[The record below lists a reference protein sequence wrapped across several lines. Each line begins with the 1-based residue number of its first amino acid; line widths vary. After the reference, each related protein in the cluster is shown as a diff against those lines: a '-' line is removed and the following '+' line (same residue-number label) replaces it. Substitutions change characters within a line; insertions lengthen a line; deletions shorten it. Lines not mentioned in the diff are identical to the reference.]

1 MKNNTLLLSLLM
13 SSSLLLTACG
23 QEDDRW
29 SIEIGDNVS
38 DNQDSGSNTDTD
50 SNTDTATGGDPNTE
64 SDTGAGTHN
73 GSNSDSGD
81 DSNTNSDSN
90 NDTNNGSNADA
101 DSSTDT
107 DSSSDTDSNTNPEDN
122 TSDQV
127 QAALLL
133 TPAPNSELQKSSFT
147 LTPSN
152 TQAKKWLDVGTTLG
166 GEELFN
172 GAING
177 ATDINNIPLNGE
189 PLYITLWSEI
199 DGQWQKQQ
207 YTLNTINVNSG
218 SDTGTKP
225 ETETD
230 TDTDTENN
238 TKPTSFN
245 QAPLAMNGALVL
257 LAGQTVKGIVSA
269 DDIEGDD
276 LTFEVVD
283 QPQSG
288 AITLNNST
296 GEFSYA
302 AGNST
307 TGNSDTFSYR
317 VFDGE
322 QYSNTAQITLRY
334 SQHAGTTLQG
344 RGDGIGADLVI
355 IGDGFT
361 QSEMGQFKDA
371 VNDYVDFMFAYEP
384 EFKNH
389 QKAWNI
395 HRVDLVSQQS
405 GADNSSG
412 NNQVNTA
419 LDGYFNCG
427 DIDRLLCVSSAKTFA
442 AVNQAFPQWDN
453 ILVIVNSSK
462 YGGAGYSSGIGTVSL
477 SGAAKD
483 VGLHEMAHSFAGLAD
498 EYTYG
503 GSRAPTREPG
513 AANSTI
519 NNNLDSVKWK
529 HWLGTGSGNGTI
541 GLFEGGQYV
550 SNGVWRPTE
559 NSIMRSLGNA
569 FHAVNK
575 EAWTLAVYEHGGVY
589 HSKQPVSALVNQLPG
604 NDTQFKVDTVMGEGA
619 QKLVWFVNNQVQT
632 SLTNQHQVSL
642 GADQN
647 APFTVR
653 VKISDNTGN
662 IRKDD
667 NGHANDSITWEVN
680 VQ

>member
-1 MKNNTLLLSLLM
+1 MKNQSLMLSLLV

-29 SIEIGDNVS
+29 SIEIGENVS
-38 DNQDSGSNTDTD
+38 DNQDNGSNTDTD
-50 SNTDTATGGDPNTE
+50 SNTNTETGGD
-64 SDTGAGTHN
+64 SSTGSGTDPGTDE
-73 GSNSDSGD
+73 GSNSETGTETDSG
-81 DSNTNSDSN
+81 SNTDTGTNIDS
-90 NDTNNGSNADA
+90 
-101 DSSTDT
+101 
-107 DSSSDTDSNTNPEDN
+107 EDN
-122 TSDQV
+122 TSNPT

-133 TPAPNSELQKSSFT
+133 SPAANSEIQKNSFT

-166 GEELFN
+166 GEDLFN
-172 GAING
+172 GAISG
-177 ATDINNIPLNGE
+177 ATDILNIPLNGK
-189 PLYITLWSEI
+189 PLFITLWSEI
-199 DGQWQKQQ
+199 NGQWQKQQ

-225 ETETD
+225 DTETETE
-230 TDTDTENN
+230 TENN
-238 TKPTSFN
+238 TKPASFN

-257 LAGQTVKGIVSA
+257 LAGQTVNGQVSA

-276 LTFEVVD
+276 LTFEVVS

-288 AITLNNST
+288 AITLNNTT
-296 GEFSYA
+296 GEFTYS
-302 AGNST
+302 AGNSANN
-307 TGNSDTFSYR
+307 NSDSFSYR

-589 HSKQPVSALVNQLPG
+589 HSKQPVSALVTQLQG

-619 QKLVWFVNNQVQT
+619 QKLVWFVNNQEQT
-632 SLTNQHQVSL
+632 SLTNLHQVSL

-653 VKISDNTGN
+653 VDISDNTGN

>member
-50 SNTDTATGGDPNTE
+50 SNTDTETGGDSNAE
-64 SDTGAGTHN
+64 SDTGSGTDS
-73 GSNSDSGD
+73 GSNS
-81 DSNTNSDSN
+81 
-90 NDTNNGSNADA
+90 GS
-101 DSSTDT
+101 SS
-107 DSSSDTDSNTNPEDN
+107 DSSSDTDHGAASGSDSDSNTDPEDN
-122 TSDQV
+122 TSSQV

-133 TPAPNSELQKSSFT
+133 APVPNSEIQKNSFT

-166 GEELFN
+166 GEDLFN
-172 GAING
+172 GAISG
-177 ATDINNIPLNGE
+177 ATYINNIPLNGE
-189 PLYITLWSEI
+189 PIYITLWSEI
-199 DGQWQKQQ
+199 EGQWQKQQ
-207 YTLNTINVNSG
+207 YNLNTVKLNSDTG
-218 SDTGTKP
+218 SDSNTGTKP
-225 ETETD
+225 
-230 TDTDTENN
+230 DTENN

-257 LAGQTVKGIVSA
+257 LAGQTVKGMVSA

-296 GEFSYA
+296 GEFSYT
-302 AGNST
+302 AGNSD

-503 GSRAPTREPG
+503 GSRAPTREPS

-519 NNNLDSVKWK
+519 NNNLDSLKWK

-550 SNGVWRPTE
+550 SNGVWRPTQ

-589 HSKQPVSALVNQLPG
+589 HSKQPVNAQVNQLTG
-604 NDTQFKVDTVMGEGA
+604 NDTQFKIDTVMGEGA
-619 QKLVWFVNNQVQT
+619 QSLSWYINSQEQT
-632 SLTNQHQVSL
+632 ALKNQHKVTL

-647 APFTVR
+647 SNFTVR
-653 VKISDNTGN
+653 VDISDNTGN